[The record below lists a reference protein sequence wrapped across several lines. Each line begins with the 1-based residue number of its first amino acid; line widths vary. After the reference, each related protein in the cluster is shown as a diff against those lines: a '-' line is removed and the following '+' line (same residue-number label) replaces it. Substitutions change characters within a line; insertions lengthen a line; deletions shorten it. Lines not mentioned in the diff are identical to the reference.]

1 MNKNEKLISL
11 LPLQTERLTIR
22 PTSTL
27 DIDMILKMDKQ
38 EITQMYLGGI
48 KNKTK
53 EDRIKFLEKKQ
64 VNLRRVLLVH

>member
-48 KNKTK
+48 
-53 EDRIKFLEKKQ
+53 
-64 VNLRRVLLVH
+64 